1 MTVSGRWDG
10 ASQLAEGNKWAFF
23 PSAALGWR
31 LDQVYGKLQDSFLEN
46 GFSPVENSYWDPT
59 YFPRE
64 HFLIKALL
72 KAYQK
77 VTKDKSEPTYS
88 GSGSYSKSI
97 PNIAAFGAIFPGESL
112 AWHQKNEYIDIDS
125 LVKTC
130 RIYAEAIYELGSL

>member
-1 MTVSGRWDG
+1 M
-10 ASQLAEGNKWAFF
+10 
-23 PSAALGWR
+23 
-31 LDQVYGKLQDSFLEN
+31 
-46 GFSPVENSYWDPT
+46 
-59 YFPRE
+59 
-64 HFLIKALL
+64 IKALL

>member
-1 MTVSGRWDG
+1 MTRSM
-10 ASQLAEGNKWAFF
+10 
-23 PSAALGWR
+23 
-31 LDQVYGKLQDSFLEN
+31 GKLQDSFLEN

-112 AWHQKNEYIDIDS
+112 AWHQKNEYIDLDS

-130 RIYAEAIYELGSL
+130 RIYAEAMYELGSL